1 MTEEKDF
8 YEAIIN
14 KKDLS
19 EREFRNLLDYEVDRS
34 YGDNRR
40 WTREVSSILK
50 LCGHLFELD
59 WDEGLTEYQD
69 DVFFD
74 LPYEVVKEE
83 KQVTT
88 TVVTYVPLKEN

>member
-69 DVFFD
+69 DVFLD

-83 KQVTT
+83 KQVSQLK
-88 TVVTYVPLKEN
+88 TYT

>member
-8 YEAIIN
+8 YEAIVN

-19 EREFRNLLDYEVDRS
+19 EREFRGLLDYEVDRS

-69 DVFFD
+69 DVFFG
-74 LPYEVVKEE
+74 LPYEVIKEE
-83 KQVTT
+83 KQVMT
-88 TVVTYVPLKEN
+88 TVVTYVPLRED

>member
-1 MTEEKDF
+1 MEEKDF
-8 YEAIIN
+8 YEAIVN

-19 EREFRNLLDYEVDRS
+19 ERELRDLLDYEVDRS

-40 WTREVSSILK
+40 WTRGVSSILK
-50 LCGHLFELD
+50 LCEHLFELD

-74 LPYEVVKEE
+74 QPYEVVKEE
-83 KQVTT
+83 KQVMT
-88 TVVTYVPLKEN
+88 TVVAYVPLKED

>member
-8 YEAIIN
+8 YEAIVN
-14 KKDLS
+14 KKSLS
-19 EREFRNLLDYEVDRS
+19 DRELYDLLDYEVDRS

-40 WTREVSSILK
+40 WTRSVSSILE